1 VFGKHILTLRAEL
14 AGPVDQA
21 HLRRPNNFLFSCF
34 KDELDPAHPCGMG
47 WVGLRVQPTS
57 LCYQRGAAGCELSS
71 RPACLIKRKEKQIAG
86 Y

>member
-1 VFGKHILTLRAEL
+1 
-14 AGPVDQA
+14 
-21 HLRRPNNFLFSCF
+21 
-34 KDELDPAHPCGMG
+34 MG

-57 LCYQRGAAGCELSS
+57 LCYQREAAGRELSS

>member
-1 VFGKHILTLRAEL
+1 
-14 AGPVDQA
+14 
-21 HLRRPNNFLFSCF
+21 
-34 KDELDPAHPCGMG
+34 MG